1 VATQFSAMREVK
13 HAIPR
18 FTKTSVLIGQFDLIK
33 LYTVVLEYFTIYKE
47 TTILIGNFLSADN
60 VAVNFTKIFFYQR

>member
-33 LYTVVLEYFTIYKE
+33 LYTVVLEYFTIKR
-47 TTILIGNFLSADN
+47 
-60 VAVNFTKIFFYQR
+60 QRF